1 MQEHVAHRP
10 QDSEY
15 AEHMEDPLARLESER
30 REPSGARQRLQE
42 QLQALDA
49 RLIALA
55 RELGERI
62 EPATNAFLEADAHAA
77 SALEDADD
85 TMTRRCT
92 ELEEAGYLLLAT
104 QSPVASD
111 LRRTIAVLRSAN
123 DVQRSGNL
131 LTHVVESLAWV
142 HPPSLPADL
151 RDNIRQLGAVS
162 AEMYLRAGTAWEQ
175 HDALAAEDLERRDD
189 QVDLLQK
196 ELLSDL
202 YTGAQ
207 SIEESVS
214 LGLIAR
220 YYERIA
226 DHAVELTRHLTF
238 FLTGDRLVDR
248 TDTD

>member
-1 MQEHVAHRP
+1 MQEPIAHTP
-10 QDSEY
+10 EDSEH

-30 REPSGARQRLQE
+30 REPAGPRQRLQE
-42 QLQALDA
+42 QLQVLDE
-49 RLIALA
+49 RLIGLT

-62 EPATNAFLEADAHAA
+62 QPATNAFLEADAHTA
-77 SALEDADD
+77 SSLKDADVA
-85 TMTRRCT
+85 MTRQCT
-92 ELEEAGYLLLAT
+92 GLEEAGYMLLAT
-104 QSPVASD
+104 QSPVATD

-142 HPPSLPADL
+142 HPPSLPTEL
-151 RDNIRQLGAVS
+151 RDNIRQLGEVA
-162 AEMYLRAGTAWEQ
+162 AEMYVRAAVAWEQ

-196 ELLSDL
+196 ELLSEL

-226 DHAVELTRHLTF
+226 DHSVELTRHLTF
-238 FLTGDRLVDR
+238 FLTGDRLADR
-248 TDTD
+248 IDTN

>member
-1 MQEHVAHRP
+1 MQEHIAHTP
-10 QDSEY
+10 QETEH

-30 REPSGARQRLQE
+30 REPAGVRLRMQE
-42 QLQALDA
+42 QLQTLDA
-49 RLIALA
+49 RLIELTH
-55 RELGERI
+55 ELGQRI
-62 EPATNAFLEADAHAA
+62 VPATNAFLEADAHAA
-77 SALEDADD
+77 AAFEDADAG
-85 TMTRRCT
+85 MTRRCT
-92 ELEEAGYLLLAT
+92 ELEEAGYMLLAT
-104 QSPVASD
+104 QSPVATD

-142 HPPSLPADL
+142 HPPSLPTAL

-162 AEMYLRAGTAWEQ
+162 AEMYLRASSAWEQ
-175 HDALAAEDLERRDD
+175 HDALAAEDLEHRDD

-196 ELLSDL
+196 ELLSEL
-202 YTGAQ
+202 YTGTQ

-248 TDTD
+248 IDTN